1 MLLRDK
7 ILLPAAAVLLSSYAS
22 LSFSQAAPATP
33 AATAPQADVLEEVV
47 ITAQK
52 RVERL
57 EDVTVSAQVISAET
71 LANADIA
78 DLSDLNKLAPSVQ
91 LNGTINGRVPTGV
104 RGVSSVSNEG
114 TVGISSGVLVTVD
127 GVPVPSDSFAANN
140 VAGIQNV
147 EVLLGPQSTLGGRTA
162 ASGEINL
169 VTRGPTDTL
178 QGNVTL
184 LATDDNEKRLD
195 AFISGP
201 LSSAV
206 DGSLSVYGSRT
217 SYPITNLQ
225 FDSKTTQEVSGVR
238 AKLLFKLTDDL
249 DVTLTGHAEN
259 TVGHGFN
266 FVYNY
271 ITPGNDLLFTPGP
284 FTQAALLP
292 GITPSWKNLDY
303 ASPVTDAGA
312 DHHDIDYSVILN
324 QRFAGGYTLTST
336 TAYSQE
342 NQHQVQ
348 DLFAVDEFF
357 FNVLCGGC
365 NVFLNTQEQTTSVQQ
380 TMEELKLVSPVDLP
394 VSWLVGAF
402 YSDVTVHELELRT
415 LPPALLDV
423 NDKPT
428 TQTLDVYGRATWKLS
443 DNNSLVTG
451 LRYNHDEISLYYDQL
466 GQAPYVSPI
475 YTNDSNASNTLV
487 GDIAF
492 KHQFA
497 PESMG
502 YVSYSRGY
510 SPSAYNTAATLQ
522 LPSQL
527 MAGQPP
533 MNCNATPSCLS
544 TISPPVG
551 EEHIDS
557 FEIGSKGTYFNHTL
571 TLNADLFYTIYH
583 PYQIQSFAYAPGV
596 LTPPLALTAV
606 GKAETRGAELDA
618 KWLATPT
625 TLLGFNISYIDAYFA
640 DYANAPCYGLQTQ
653 AQGCTPGAAGA
664 TPSQNVT
671 GDTMPNS
678 PKVKFIASAEQ
689 RFPLGAVP
697 WEFVL
702 GGTYTYRS
710 SAQMLPDQNP
720 YAIQDAF
727 GLLNLYGA
735 FNSSNGKYSAR
746 LFVNNVTNHVYYTD
760 VEDFWSGPWN
770 GNAVIGQPARDA
782 QRYAGIKLSA
792 SL

>member
-1 MLLRDK
+1 MVLRDK

-33 AATAPQADVLEEVV
+33 AAAAPQADVLEEVV

-52 RVERL
+52 RTERL
-57 EDVTVSAQVISAET
+57 EDVTVSAQVISADA
-71 LANADIA
+71 LANADVA
-78 DLSDLNKLAPSVQ
+78 DLSDLNKLSPSVQ

-127 GVPVPSDSFAANN
+127 GIPVPSDSIAANN

-147 EVLLGPQSTLGGRTA
+147 EILMGPQSTLGGRTA

-169 VTRGPTDTL
+169 ITRGPTDTL

-249 DVTLTGHAEN
+249 DVTLVGHAEN

-312 DHHDIDYSVILN
+312 DHHDIDYSVIIN

-394 VSWLVGAF
+394 VSWVVGGF

-428 TQTLDVYGRATWKLS
+428 TQTLDAYGRATWKLNDS
-443 DNNSLVTG
+443 NSLVTG

-510 SPSAYNTAATLQ
+510 SPSAYNTAATLP

-527 MAGQPP
+527 VAGQPP
-533 MNCNATPSCLS
+533 MNCNATASCLS
-544 TISPPVG
+544 AISPPVG

-640 DYANAPCYGLQTQ
+640 DYKNAPCYGLQTL
-653 AQGCTPGAAGA
+653 AEGCTPGVAGA

-678 PKVKFIASAEQ
+678 PKVKFVASAEQ
-689 RFPLGAVP
+689 RLPLGGIP
-697 WEFVL
+697 WELVF

-720 YAIQDAF
+720 YSIQSAF

-735 FNSSNGKYSAR
+735 INSTNGKYSAR